1 MRESIMDDSLTP
13 CQCEF
18 FFNRTY
24 DKEDDTITY
33 TCKINNSVI
42 VLTGSHLPISEL
54 SLMDG
59 KVLEAITLYCRE
71 RCSHYHDFHTRC

>member
-54 SLMDG
+54 SLMDK
-59 KVLEAITLYCRE
+59 KVLGGIIPYCKE
-71 RCSHYHDFHTRC
+71 KCSHYRSFCT